1 MGYKKND
8 LLLYKPALG
17 LGRTNNKTAESLNA
31 ERARQHNV
39 PTVRLMSP
47 RVKERFLIV
56 RLMSPHV
63 KERHH

>member
-1 MGYKKND
+1 MGYKKKD
-8 LLLYKPALG
+8 LLLYKPA

-39 PTVRLMSP
+39 PTVRLMST